1 MNSQEKSPLVA
12 LLLSFLI
19 SGLGQIY
26 NGSTSKGII
35 MVVVY
40 VVCWASG
47 ALVIPLIV
55 LFILWVW
62 GMVDAYS
69 EANTINESLVNK
81 IRIEEEEKEEAL
93 KQEALRQAQE
103 QAKRQKEIS
112 PTEFISMIDKSWRL
126 FQGELISEAEF
137 SERKKQAIGLLIE
150 KSLSVESEEMLLA
163 LLPLKEAKKLS
174 SEEIQQ
180 IKSLIL

>member
-1 MNSQEKSPLVA
+1 MNNQEKSPLIA

-47 ALVIPLIV
+47 ALVIPLII
-55 LFILWVW
+55 LFILWIW
-62 GMVDAYS
+62 GMVDTHS
-69 EANTINESLVNK
+69 ESSAINESLLNK
-81 IRIEEEEKEEAL
+81 IRLEEEKKEEAL
-93 KQEALRQAQE
+93 RKAQE
-103 QAKRQKEIS
+103 EARRRKEIS
-112 PTEFISMIDKSWRL
+112 PTEFIPEIDKSWRL
-126 FQGELISEAEF
+126 FQGELISEFEF

-163 LLPLKEAKKLS
+163 LMPLKDAKN
-174 SEEIQQ
+174 
-180 IKSLIL
+180 